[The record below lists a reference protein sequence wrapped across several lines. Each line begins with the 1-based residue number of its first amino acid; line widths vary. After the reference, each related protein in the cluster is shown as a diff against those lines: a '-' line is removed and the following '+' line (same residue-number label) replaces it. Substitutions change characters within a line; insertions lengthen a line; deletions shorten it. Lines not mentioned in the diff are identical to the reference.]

1 MVKRHNAYTQLMA
14 EGRLKIVVFGSFNA
28 GKSTF
33 IQALDPR
40 ARHVEANT
48 EGGTTTVAFD
58 FGRIHVHGQ
67 QIYLF
72 GSPGQERYEFVR
84 RILASGMDGAIIIVD
99 ATTGIDEMT
108 RTLYAWLRD
117 LQVPIAIMLNKCD
130 DACAVPDVTRD
141 CPKGVPVHAI
151 SARTG
156 ENVHPAVGDFIASI
170 LASRCAAAGL
180 GPNDAWLAE
189 E

>member
-1 MVKRHNAYTQLMA
+1 VKRQNAETQLMA

-40 ARHVEANT
+40 ARHIEANT
-48 EGGTTTVAFD
+48 EGGMTTVAFD
-58 FGRIHVHGQ
+58 YGRVQLHGQ
-67 QIYLF
+67 QVYLF

-84 RILASGMDGAIIIVD
+84 RILARGMNGAIIVVD
-99 ATTGIDEMT
+99 ATEGIDDMT
-108 RTLYAWLRD
+108 RTLYAWLKE

-130 DACAVPDVTRD
+130 NASATPDVTRE
-141 CPKGVPVHAI
+141 CPKGVIVHAI

-156 ENVHPAVGDFIASI
+156 ENVQTAMGDFIASI
-170 LASRCAAAGL
+170 LTARCAAADIRHS
-180 GPNDAWLAE
+180 DAWSAE

>member
-1 MVKRHNAYTQLMA
+1 VKRQNAETQLMA

-40 ARHVEANT
+40 ARHIEANT
-48 EGGTTTVAFD
+48 EGGMTTVAFD
-58 FGRIHVHGQ
+58 YGRVQLHGQ
-67 QIYLF
+67 QVYLF

-84 RILASGMDGAIIIVD
+84 RILARGMNGAIIVVD
-99 ATTGIDEMT
+99 ATEGIDDMT
-108 RTLYAWLRD
+108 RTLYAWLKE
-117 LQVPIAIMLNKCD
+117 LQVPIAIMFNKCD
-130 DACAVPDVTRD
+130 NASPTEITRD
-141 CPKGVPVHAI
+141 CPKGVIVHAV

-156 ENVHPAVGDFIASI
+156 ENVQTAMGDFIASI
-170 LASRCAAAGL
+170 LAARCAAAGI
-180 GPNDAWLAE
+180 GQSDAWLAE